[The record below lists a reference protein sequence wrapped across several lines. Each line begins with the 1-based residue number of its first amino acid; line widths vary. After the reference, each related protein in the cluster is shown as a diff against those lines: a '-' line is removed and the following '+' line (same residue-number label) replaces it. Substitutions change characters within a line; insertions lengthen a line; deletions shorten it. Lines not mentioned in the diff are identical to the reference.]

1 MYDDEY
7 SLDYCSDHFVISTNT
22 ESLPYTPETNV
33 ISIIPQ

>member
-1 MYDDEY
+1 MAMNIYWT
-7 SLDYCSDHFVISTNT
+7 YCSDHFVISTNT